1 MLKGETFTVPSPS
14 GMVREGL
21 LKFPF
26 NFNC

>member
-1 MLKGETFTVPSPS
+1 MLKDETFTVPSPS
-14 GMVREGL
+14 GRVMEGL